1 MIHVYIKPAS
11 PHLNG
16 KVERSHLT
24 DKQEIYQLM
33 NYKDDVDLRAK
44 LKEWEDFYNFCR
56 PHSALKGKTPYEVLR
71 NKLL

>member
-24 DKQEIYQLM
+24 DKQEFYQLM

-44 LKEWEDFYNFCR
+44 LKEWEDFYNFF
-56 PHSALKGKTPYEVLR
+56 
-71 NKLL
+71 